1 MIVRKIENNVIYHNR
16 VIRVKLIREKSIE
29 KCRGNET

>member
-1 MIVRKIENNVIYHNR
+1 MMRKIENNVIYHER
-16 VIRVKLIREKSIE
+16 VIRVKLIRKKSIE